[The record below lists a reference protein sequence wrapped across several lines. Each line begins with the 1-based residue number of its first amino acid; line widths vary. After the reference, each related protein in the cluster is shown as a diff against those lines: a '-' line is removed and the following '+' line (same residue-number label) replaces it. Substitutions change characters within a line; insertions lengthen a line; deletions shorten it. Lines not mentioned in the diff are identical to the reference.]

1 MIRLPAEWEQQE
13 FVQLTFPH
21 EQTDWKEYLDD
32 AIENFVNIANAV
44 RKYQKC
50 LIVAKNITF
59 VKSLFP
65 SKKNLVFVKI
75 DSDDTWSRDF
85 GGITV
90 EVDGISCVLDFKYN
104 AWGKKFAYKKDDL
117 ITMQLKHKGLLTSYK
132 HKAIPF
138 VLEGG
143 SIESDGEGVILTTTE
158 CLMEKNRNP
167 RFSQKVIEQKL
178 IEYLGAKKVLWLNS
192 GALEGDDTDSHIDT
206 IARLISNDTIMYQM
220 CDDENDSN
228 YAQLKLME
236 KELKTFTN
244 LHGKKYNLIGLPH
257 IEAKYDDVDKLP
269 ATYANFLIINGAV
282 LVPTYKD
289 KNDELA
295 LEIFKKAFPKRD
307 IIGIDC
313 STLIRQHGSLHCVT
327 MQYPKVANSG
337 FKSSDNF
344 PRKPKIV
351 KGV

>member
-1 MIRLPAEWEQQE
+1 MIRLPAEWEEQE
-13 FVQLTFPH
+13 FVQLVFPH
-21 EQTDWKEYLDD
+21 ENTDWNEYLSD
-32 AIENFVNIANAV
+32 AIENFVNIANAI

-65 SKKNLVFVKI
+65 SKKNLLFVRL

-90 EVDGISCVLDFKYN
+90 EIDGVSTILNFKYN

-117 ITMQLKHKGLLTSYK
+117 ITMQLKHKGLLKDYK
-132 HKAIPF
+132 HKSVKM

-143 SIESDGEGVILTTTE
+143 SIESDGEGIILTTTE

-167 RFSQKVIEQKL
+167 KLSQKMIEQKL
-178 IEYLGAKKVLWLNS
+178 IENLGAKKVLWLNS
-192 GALEGDDTDSHIDT
+192 GALEGDDTNSHIDT
-206 IARLISNDTIMYQM
+206 IARIISEDTIMYQI

-228 YAQLKLME
+228 YVQLKLME
-236 KELKTFTN
+236 TELNKFTN
-244 LHGKKYNLIGLPH
+244 LKGKKYNLIGLPH
-257 IEAKYDDVDKLP
+257 IKAKYDGEEKLP

-282 LVPTYKD
+282 LVPTYQD
-289 KNDELA
+289 ENDEKA
-295 LEIFKKAFPKRD
+295 IEIFKKAFPKRD

-327 MQYPKVANSG
+327 MQYPKSKKQSKLSG
-337 FKSSDNF
+337 S
-344 PRKPKIV
+344 RL
-351 KGV
+351 

>member
-1 MIRLPAEWEQQE
+1 VIRLPAEWEEQE
-13 FVQLTFPH
+13 FVQLVFPH
-21 EQTDWKEYLDD
+21 ENTDWNEYLSD
-32 AIENFVNIANAV
+32 AIENFVNIANAI

-65 SKKNLVFVKI
+65 SKKNLLFVRL

-90 EVDGISCVLDFKYN
+90 EIDGVSTILNFKYN

-117 ITMQLKHKGLLTSYK
+117 ITMQLKHKGLLKDYK
-132 HKAIPF
+132 HKSVKM

-143 SIESDGEGVILTTTE
+143 SIESDGEGIILTTTE

-167 RFSQKVIEQKL
+167 KLSQKMIEQKL
-178 IEYLGAKKVLWLNS
+178 IENLGAKKVLWLNS
-192 GALEGDDTDSHIDT
+192 GALEGDDTNSHIDT
-206 IARLISNDTIMYQM
+206 IARIISEDTIMYQI

-228 YAQLKLME
+228 YVQLKLME
-236 KELKTFTN
+236 TELNKFTN
-244 LHGKKYNLIGLPH
+244 LKGKKYNLIGLPH
-257 IEAKYDDVDKLP
+257 IKAKYDGEEKLP

-282 LVPTYKD
+282 LVPTYQD
-289 KNDELA
+289 ENDEKA
-295 LEIFKKAFPKRD
+295 IEIFKKAFPKRD

-327 MQYPKVANSG
+327 MQYPKSKKQSKLSG
-337 FKSSDNF
+337 S
-344 PRKPKIV
+344 RL
-351 KGV
+351 

>member
-1 MIRLPAEWEQQE
+1 MVRLPAEWEEQE

-21 EQTDWKEYLDD
+21 KDTDWDEYLDD
-32 AIENFVNIANAV
+32 AITNFVNIANEV

-59 VKSLFP
+59 IKSLFP
-65 SKKNLVFVKI
+65 SKKNLIFVRL

-90 EVDGISCVLDFKYN
+90 EDDDILTVLDFKYN
-104 AWGKKFAYKKDDL
+104 AWGKKFPYKKDDL
-117 ITMQLKHKGLLTSYK
+117 ITMQLKHKGLLKDYK
-132 HKAIPF
+132 HKSIKM

-167 RFSQKVIEQKL
+167 RLTQKQIELKL
-178 IEYLGAKKVLWLNS
+178 MEYLGAKKILWLNS

-206 IARLISNDTIMYQM
+206 IARLIDSNTIMYQL

-228 YAQLKLME
+228 YKQLKLME
-236 KELKTFTN
+236 KELQNFTN
-244 LHGKKYNLIGLPH
+244 LHGKKYKLIGLPH
-257 IEAKYDDVDKLP
+257 IEAKYDGEDKLP

-289 KNDELA
+289 KNDNLA

-327 MQYPKVANSG
+327 MQYPKIKNIN
-337 FKSSDNF
+337 K
-344 PRKPKIV
+344 K
-351 KGV
+351 

>member
-1 MIRLPAEWEQQE
+1 VIRLPAEWEEQE
-13 FVQLTFPH
+13 FVQLVFPH
-21 EQTDWKEYLDD
+21 ENTDWNEYLSD
-32 AIENFVNIANAV
+32 AIENFVNIANAI

-65 SKKNLVFVKI
+65 SKKNLLFVRL

-90 EVDGISCVLDFKYN
+90 EIDGVSTILNFKYN

-117 ITMQLKHKGLLTSYK
+117 ITMQLKHKGLLKDYK
-132 HKAIPF
+132 HKSVKM

-143 SIESDGEGVILTTTE
+143 SIESDGEGIILTTTE

-167 RFSQKVIEQKL
+167 KLSQKMIEQKL
-178 IEYLGAKKVLWLNS
+178 IENLGAKKVLWLNS

-206 IARLISNDTIMYQM
+206 IARIISEDTIMYQI

-228 YAQLKLME
+228 YVQLKLME
-236 KELKTFTN
+236 TELNKFTN
-244 LHGKKYNLIGLPH
+244 LKGKKYNLIGLPH
-257 IEAKYDDVDKLP
+257 IKAKYDGEEKLP

-282 LVPTYKD
+282 LVPTYQD
-289 KNDELA
+289 ENDEKA
-295 LEIFKKAFPKRD
+295 IEIFKKAFPKRD

-327 MQYPKVANSG
+327 MQYPKSKKQSKLSG
-337 FKSSDNF
+337 S
-344 PRKPKIV
+344 RL
-351 KGV
+351 